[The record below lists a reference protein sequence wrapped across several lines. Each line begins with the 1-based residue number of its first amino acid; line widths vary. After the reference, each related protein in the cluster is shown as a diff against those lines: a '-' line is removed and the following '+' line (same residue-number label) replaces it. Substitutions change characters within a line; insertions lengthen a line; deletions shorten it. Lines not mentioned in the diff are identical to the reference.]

1 VDNSSLTGESEPVQ
15 LQANLMDRNLIE
27 SRNVAFFSTH
37 VVEGSARGVVF
48 QTGDTT
54 VMGGIAHL
62 VTNISPGQTP
72 IKKVT
77 LTVKVLLYGA
87 HGETFCQVDNI

>member
-15 LQANLMDRNLIE
+15 LQPNLMDRNLME

-48 QTGDTT
+48 QTGDRT
-54 VMGGIAHL
+54 VMGNIAHL
-62 VTNISPGQTP
+62 VTNISQGQTP
-72 IKKVT
+72 IKKV
-77 LTVKVLLYGA
+77 A
-87 HGETFCQVDNI
+87 HKQCYITNEENFSSGEQTF